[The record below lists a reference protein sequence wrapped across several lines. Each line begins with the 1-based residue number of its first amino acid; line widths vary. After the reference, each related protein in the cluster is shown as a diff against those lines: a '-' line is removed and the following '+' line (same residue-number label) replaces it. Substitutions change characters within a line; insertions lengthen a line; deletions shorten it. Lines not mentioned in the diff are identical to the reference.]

1 MKLLH
6 IGYYNDIED
15 LKMMTNSPA
24 DEIIFNY
31 KVGKGHFY
39 KVDEE
44 LYDETDI
51 AHLNPQFTFDRD
63 FAIVYD
69 VPTDDDILNN
79 TDSDYCDFFIDIYKV
94 IEETEMVHIDEV
106 CEWLREKDDMVC
118 GELSMILGT
127 QFIENF
133 RKDML
138 YKKNERGK

>member
-1 MKLLH
+1 MRFLH

-31 KVGKGHFY
+31 KIGRGHFY

-51 AHLNPQFTFDRD
+51 AHLNPQFTFEED

-69 VPTDDDILNN
+69 VPTDESILNN
-79 TDSDYCDFFIDIYKV
+79 MTDGDCCDFFIDIYKV
-94 IEETEMVHIDEV
+94 INDNEMVHIDKV
-106 CEWLREKDDMVC
+106 CELLKAKDEQCC
-118 GELSMILGT
+118 GELSMIFGNN
-127 QFIENF
+127 FIENF
-133 RKDML
+133 
-138 YKKNERGK
+138 KKELIDYGE